1 MGVRRRRGALDG
13 HPDSSTRGKDSPL
26 SPQPSARGANEH
38 HEQLTRSAGVV
49 SLAVLASRV
58 LGLVREIALAH
69 LFETRL
75 GLDAYSAAFRIPNM
89 LRDLFGE
96 GALSKAFVS
105 TFTDVDHRDGERAAW
120 RLASRVNN
128 LLFVI
133 LGVVCLLGMVFAPQ
147 LVAAMLPGEGFD
159 TPLPADQA
167 FGFATKRELT
177 VYLTRLMLPFLPL
190 VSLAAVAMGVLNT
203 RERFGI
209 PALSSAFFNVGSMTV
224 GLIGYFVGPSMGF
237 HPVAGMAVGV
247 LFGGLLQWIVQV
259 PQMRSVGYRWTPQI
273 SVTDPDVRQIGRLI
287 GPALLGIAAVQINV
301 FVNSIYASFG
311 AGWVSWTNVSFRLM
325 YLPIGVFGV
334 AVSTANLPALA
345 RATAAGDSA
354 RFRETLSHSLRLILL
369 LTIPS
374 SVGLALLSRPIIRLI
389 YEHGAFT
396 ARDSEMA
403 GAALFY
409 YAIGLCG
416 YSAVKI
422 VTDAFYA
429 LKDTKTPLKVSLGA
443 VGLNLVLGYLFV
455 FVLGWDH
462 RGLALAT
469 SISVTLNFVVLL
481 AFLRAELGSIDGRAN
496 GALVLKAGVASAV
509 MGVAVLS
516 VENALEAWL
525 GVESIL
531 ARLVEVAAS
540 IGAGIAVFVV
550 VGWLLKLREL
560 GETLGLL
567 PPRFR
572 R

>member
-1 MGVRRRRGALDG
+1 VKRG
-13 HPDSSTRGKDSPL
+13 SPATG
-26 SPQPSARGANEH
+26 PNEH
-38 HEQLTRSAGVV
+38 HDKLTRSAGVV
-49 SLAVLASRV
+49 SLAVMASRV
-58 LGLVREIALAH
+58 LGLVREVALAH

-96 GALSKAFVS
+96 GALSKAFVA
-105 TFTDVDHRDGERAAW
+105 TFTEVDHRDGPRATW

-128 LLFVI
+128 LLFIVLSI
-133 LGVVCLLGMVFAPQ
+133 VCVLGMIYAHEF
-147 LVAAMLPGEGFD
+147 VALMLPGEGFD
-159 TPLPADQA
+159 TPLPPDQS

-177 VYLTRLMLPFLPL
+177 VFLTRLMLPFLPL

-203 RERFGI
+203 KERFGI

-224 GLIGYFVGPSMGF
+224 GLVGYFLGPRMGF

-247 LFGGLLQWIVQV
+247 LFGGLLQWIIQV
-259 PQMRSVGYRWTPQI
+259 PQMRAVGYRWTPEV
-273 SVTDPDVRQIGRLI
+273 SLTDPGVRQIGRLM
-287 GPALLGIAAVQINV
+287 GPAMIGIAAVQINV
-301 FVNSIYASFG
+301 FVNSIYASYG

-334 AVSTANLPALA
+334 AVSTANLPALS
-345 RATAAGDSA
+345 RAAAEQDMT

-374 SVGLALLSRPIIRLI
+374 SVGLMILSTPIIRVI

-416 YSAVKI
+416 YSAVKV

-429 LKDTKTPLKVSLGA
+429 MKDTKTPLKASLGA
-443 VGLNLVLGYLFV
+443 VGTNLVLGYVFL

-481 AFLRAELGSIDGRAN
+481 ALLRARLGRIDGRA
-496 GALVLKAGVASAV
+496 GALLTAKACIASAAMGLVCFALADRAEALLGVATLATR
-509 MGVAVLS
+509 VLQVGGS
-516 VENALEAWL
+516 IALGIVVFGLMARVL
-525 GVESIL
+525 GI
-531 ARLVEVAAS
+531 
-540 IGAGIAVFVV
+540 
-550 VGWLLKLREL
+550 REL
-560 GETLGLL
+560 DDTLALL
-567 PPRFR
+567 PGRLR